1 MGADTDP
8 DVPHG
13 ELHGTLPP
21 GTRLRNYELVSV
33 LGHGGFGITYRARD
47 TLLGREAAI
56 KEYLP
61 TSLAV
66 RSHGATVVPRSSE
79 HSDNF
84 KWGRDRFLEEART
97 LVTLEGT
104 PSVVRVYDFLE
115 ANGTA
120 YMVMALVRG
129 ETLEQRVKRQGAL
142 AAPIVEH
149 LVQKLLD
156 GLEQV
161 HVSRFLHRD
170 IKPANIIVDSN
181 DDPTLI
187 DFGSSRASM
196 ADRTSAMTAVF
207 TPRYA
212 AVEQLTSDEQ
222 GPWTDI
228 YGLAVTLYF
237 ATTGQAPPTAM
248 ERVLKENYVP
258 LSTQRPAGFRPGLL
272 RGIDAG
278 LAVRAADR
286 PQSIAAWRALFADER
301 PSDATIVDRR
311 PRRLP
316 DVTVPS
322 SPVPKAASAAP
333 APAVL
338 RVPPGAPSR
347 RGQAALVG
355 GGAALI
361 VFLAAGYFWLSP
373 QVGSDGA
380 RRPEVSAAAEAE
392 AEAKRKAD
400 AEARQKAATEAA
412 ARQQAEAEARQKA
425 EAEARRKADAEAAA
439 RQQAEAEARQ
449 KAEAETKRKADAEA
463 AARQQAEAKAKAE
476 AEARQRAEAAA
487 KQMAAAEAARQQ
499 AEADAKAKAEAEARR
514 KAEAEARQKAEAEAK
529 AKAEADARAKA
540 DAEARQKAEAD
551 AKAKA
556 DAEARQKAQ
565 AEAKQKAD
573 AEAAAKQQAEAAAR
587 QQAEAEAK
595 QKADADAKQK
605 ADAVAA
611 QKAAEV
617 SEAAL
622 KLSVVDRQRIQSALT
637 ALGFDTHG
645 SDGTFGPR
653 TRDMI
658 GSWQKARN
666 QPLTGYLSATQK
678 DSLLNEASL
687 VAPRNPPAQTPQT
700 PVTNSGART
709 SQTPPSSSAN
719 DPRCKSIL
727 QAAQLTGALPDADR
741 AYLRDHCR

>member
-1 MGADTDP
+1 MGADTDS
-8 DVPHG
+8 DVPQG

-21 GTRLRNYELVSV
+21 GTRLRNYELLSV

-79 HSDNF
+79 HSENF

-129 ETLEQRVKRQGAL
+129 ETLEQRVKRQGPL
-142 AAPIVEH
+142 AAPIVER
-149 LVQKLLD
+149 LAQKLLD

-170 IKPANIIVDSN
+170 IKPANIIVDSH

-237 ATTGQAPPTAM
+237 AATGQPPPTAM

-272 RGIDAG
+272 RAIDAG

-286 PQSIAAWRALFADER
+286 PQSIAAWRPLFADER
-301 PSDATIVDRR
+301 ASDATIVDRR
-311 PRRLP
+311 PRRP
-316 DVTVPS
+316 ADATAPS
-322 SPVPKAASAAP
+322 SPVPRAASAAP
-333 APAVL
+333 APAVP
-338 RVPPGAPSR
+338 RVTPRAPPR
-347 RGQAALVG
+347 RRQAALVG

-361 VFLAAGYFWLSP
+361 VFLGAGYFWLSP

-380 RRPEVSAAAEAE
+380 RRPQVSAAAEAE

-400 AEARQKAATEAA
+400 AEARQRAA
-412 ARQQAEAEARQKA
+412 
-425 EAEARRKADAEAAA
+425 AEAAA

-449 KAEAETKRKADAEA
+449 QAEAEAKRKADAEA

-499 AEADAKAKAEAEARR
+499 AEADAKAKAEAEAR
-514 KAEAEARQKAEAEAK
+514 QKAEAEAK

-540 DAEARQKAEAD
+540 DAEARQKAEAE

-565 AEAKQKAD
+565 AEAKEKAD
-573 AEAAAKQQAEAAAR
+573 AEAAAKQRAEAAVR

-595 QKADADAKQK
+595 QKADAEAKQK
-605 ADAVAA
+605 ADAVAV

-622 KLSVVDRQRIQSALT
+622 KLSVVDRQRVQSALT

-666 QPLTGYLSATQK
+666 QPMTGYLSATQK
-678 DSLLNEASL
+678 DSLLDEASL

-700 PVTNSGART
+700 PVKNSGAR
-709 SQTPPSSSAN
+709 SPQTPPSVSAN